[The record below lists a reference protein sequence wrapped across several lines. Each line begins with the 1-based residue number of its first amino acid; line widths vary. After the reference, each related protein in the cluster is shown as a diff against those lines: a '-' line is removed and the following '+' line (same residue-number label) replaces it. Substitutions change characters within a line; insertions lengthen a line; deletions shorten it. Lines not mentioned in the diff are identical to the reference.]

1 MMGAYGVLK
10 NGDSVE
16 LHWND
21 NSDVLSS
28 VAGMKVFSTA
38 DNRNAQED
46 AEDFANLLA
55 AGIDCPGD
63 GWYAT
68 KVDGT
73 SCCLMMSARKELIPD
88 GFSMTSSDHAL
99 SAWLNALYSA
109 YDNSAEKALRVCACR
124 ASAVQLILTRNCYN
138 SLNFLHPF
146 CHVSVFPSA

>member
-73 SCCLMMSARKELIPD
+73 SCCLMISFRNSRPLIHKRSKVFFFCVPHMYMHIMQN
-88 GFSMTSSDHAL
+88 FYAK
-99 SAWLNALYSA
+99 NAK
-109 YDNSAEKALRVCACR
+109 N
-124 ASAVQLILTRNCYN
+124 T
-138 SLNFLHPF
+138 
-146 CHVSVFPSA
+146 